1 MLDFLNYKVLTVGR
15 IISVELCHHAKFRS
29 DRSNRCRDILIFCLF
44 KMTAAA
50 ILDFEISN
58 F

>member
-15 IISVELCHHAKFRS
+15 IISVELRHHAKFRS
-29 DRSNRCRDILIFCLF
+29 DRSNCCRDILIMVLF

-50 ILDFEISN
+50 ILDF
-58 F
+58 